1 MVRNDLGHRQVV
13 EHRVLAEEVDLVG
26 VRVGVRL
33 GVGVGLGSG
42 VVLGLVEEVDLAAEV
57 DELSQCGGVLLV
69 QLR

>member
-1 MVRNDLGHRQVV
+1 MVLNDLGHRQVV

-26 VRVGVRL
+26 VRV